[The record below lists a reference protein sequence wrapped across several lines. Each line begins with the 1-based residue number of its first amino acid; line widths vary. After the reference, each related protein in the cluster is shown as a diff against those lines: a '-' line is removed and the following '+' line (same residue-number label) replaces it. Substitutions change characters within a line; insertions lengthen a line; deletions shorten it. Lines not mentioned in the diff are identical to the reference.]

1 MRLLLLGG
9 TSFVGRA
16 IAQDALDRGHE
27 VELFSRGRTGTDL
40 FPGVV
45 RHVGDRDSGDYA
57 ALAGGSWDAVVD
69 VSAYVPRHVREA
81 ADAVGASTGRYLLIS
96 TGSVYDVSKAAE
108 PMTEDAARL
117 PAEHGTEEVT
127 PTTYGP
133 LKVACE
139 DETWSRFGDR
149 ALVVR
154 PGVVAGPYDP
164 TERFTWWVRRAA
176 RGGRLALAGRPDQP
190 VQVVDSRDH
199 ARLVVTLL
207 EDGGTGTYNAVGPA
221 EPVTLA
227 ALVSACAEAAGT
239 SVEVVAVDPAA
250 VEPALPLVLADQ
262 AHDVLFRRSAARA
275 RAAGLTATPLVQTA
289 ADVLAWDRERGE
301 PPLPVGLTEEQEA
314 RLLA

>member
-16 IAQDALDRGHE
+16 IAQEALDRGHE
-27 VELFSRGRTGTDL
+27 VELFSRGITGAEL

-45 RHVGDRDSGDYA
+45 RHVGDRAAGDYA
-57 ALAGGSWDAVVD
+57 SLTGGSWDAVVD

-117 PAEHGTEEVT
+117 AAEHGTEEVT

-227 ALVSACAEAAGT
+227 GLVSACAEAAGT